1 MGNVNIHGIVGF
13 GFPGKEGEIG
23 YTGKCTTFSE
33 IKYKDEYE
41 IRNGI
46 QEVGE
51 NSTYRY
57 EFVLDKSKYIET
69 IDQHLYE
76 DDQILVSGDGDT
88 TLYSIVKDGTTFL
101 VDDRQPINT
110 INNTLLPEYQF
121 NIYHALI
128 EDVSSGTYQIKLY
141 HSFTS
146 DYYKK
151 FNIYYSLCDDNNI
164 EEKPYTNLKNFDD
177 AITEST
183 MTGITLT
190 AGHKKNIH
198 VFAYYRIN
206 MYKYR
211 KIYITSILVST

>member
-57 EFVLDKSKYIET
+57 EFVLDKSKYIEI

-128 EDVSSGTYQIKLY
+128 DVSLGTYEIKLY

-164 EEKPYTNLKNFDD
+164 EVKPHTDLKMFDV

-183 MTGITLT
+183 MTGIKLT
-190 AGHKKNIH
+190 AGQKKNIH

>member
-51 NSTYRY
+51 NGTYRY
-57 EFVLDKSKYIET
+57 EFVLDKSKYIEI

-128 EDVSSGTYQIKLY
+128 EDVSSGTYEIKLY

-164 EEKPYTNLKNFDD
+164 EVKPHTDLKMFDV

-190 AGHKKNIH
+190 AGQKKNIH

>member
-51 NSTYRY
+51 NGTYRY
-57 EFVLDKSKYIET
+57 EFVLDKSKYIEI

-128 EDVSSGTYQIKLY
+128 EDVSLGTYEIKLY

-164 EEKPYTNLKNFDD
+164 EVKPHTDLKMFDV

-190 AGHKKNIH
+190 AGQKKNIH

>member
-51 NSTYRY
+51 NNVYRY

-69 IDQHLYE
+69 FDQHLYE

-128 EDVSSGTYQIKLY
+128 EDVSSGTYGIKLY

-151 FNIYYSLCDDNNI
+151 FNIYYSLCDDDNI
-164 EEKPYTNLKNFDD
+164 EEKPHTDLKPFDV

-183 MTGITLT
+183 MTEITLI
-190 AGHKKNIH
+190 AGKKKNIH